1 MVVYVGDNWKMV
13 NLVLGSW
20 VKVVRSGFLLR
31 WYHAGVLFGVFLQSD
46 SFNNNG
52 FAFGKLL

>member
-1 MVVYVGDNWKMV
+1 MV

-31 WYHAGVLFGVFLQSD
+31 LCCAGVPGLEFDGASEVLPQSD
-46 SFNNNG
+46 FFSDND